1 MTLARK
7 RERERAWRV
16 AREREREIVVVTL
29 ATRAWRVTRKL
40 GDFGRERERVPG
52 ESLESI
58 GKSWKRN
65 GLDGRELHRSI
76 LEKYCK
82 KELHLDRLARL

>member
-7 RERERAWRV
+7 RERAWRV

-40 GDFGRERERVPG
+40 GDFGRERESAWR
-52 ESLESI
+52 I
-58 GKSWKRN
+58 TRKHW
-65 GLDGRELHRSI
+65 
-76 LEKYCK
+76 
-82 KELHLDRLARL
+82 KELERKWAGWQGAA

>member
-1 MTLARK
+1 VRLEFLLCERFGDFGK
-7 RERERAWRV
+7 RERAWRV
-16 AREREREIVVVTL
+16 TRERESIVVTL

-58 GKSWKRN
+58 
-65 GLDGRELHRSI
+65 
-76 LEKYCK
+76 EKN
-82 KELHLDRLARL
+82 

>member
-1 MTLARK
+1 M
-7 RERERAWRV
+7 
-16 AREREREIVVVTL
+16 VTL

-58 GKSWKRN
+58 GKNWKRN

-76 LEKYCK
+76 LEK
-82 KELHLDRLARL
+82 